1 MNDILF
7 LIEVIDNMD
16 YSNDLKK
23 LREKMLLT
31 QEEFG
36 KLIGVSFET
45 VNRWE
50 NGRHTPTMKAK
61 RKISKLANKYEIFSD
76 KE

>member
-1 MNDILF
+1 MNP
-7 LIEVIDNMD
+7 NG
-16 YSNDLKK
+16 LKK

-50 NGRHTPTMKAK
+50 NGKHVPTMRAK
-61 RKISKLANKYEIFSD
+61 RKIAKLASRFDD
-76 KE
+76 KELYLWKFMIC

>member
-1 MNDILF
+1 MN
-7 LIEVIDNMD
+7 
-16 YSNDLKK
+16 YSGDLKK

-31 QEEFG
+31 QSEFG
-36 KLIGVSFET
+36 KLLGVSFET

-50 NGRHTPTMKAK
+50 NGKHVPTMRAK
-61 RKISKLANKYEIFSD
+61 RKINKLAEKFEDFK

>member
-1 MNDILF
+1 MNPD
-7 LIEVIDNMD
+7 E
-16 YSNDLKK
+16 LKK

-50 NGRHTPTMKAK
+50 NGHVYP
-61 RKISKLANKYEIFSD
+61 NKPAQSNI
-76 KE
+76 